1 MKKSTAIDAPT
12 LLREH
17 EFKVTPLRVALL
29 ETLAVATTPL
39 TVIQLEKKLR
49 KLKANTTT
57 IYRALEAFVETELV
71 NALTLKKD
79 TLSYELARDEHKHH
93 VVCDSC
99 GIIESVPF
107 CIKGIAEKAA
117 TTSRLFKSIT
127 AHRLEFFG
135 TCKKCVRAV
144 R

>member
-1 MKKSTAIDAPT
+1 MKKSIPIDAPAV
-12 LLREH
+12 LREH

-29 ETLAVATTPL
+29 DTLSAATSPL
-39 TVIQLEKKLR
+39 TVVQLERKVR

-57 IYRALEAFVETELV
+57 VYRALQAFVEVELV
-71 NALTLKKD
+71 HALALKKD
-79 TLSYELARDEHKHH
+79 KVSYELVRDEHKHH

-99 GIIESVPF
+99 GVIESVPF
-107 CIKGIAEKAA
+107 CIKGISEKASLI
-117 TTSRLFKSIT
+117 SRLFKTIT
-127 AHRLEFFG
+127 THRLEFFG